1 MSARE
6 LIAEDIR
13 EQLINMSDPAP
24 GNVTREFFDF
34 EKLAI
39 TQYPAILIVTGNE
52 ERTDV
57 SMSERQG
64 ILQIELRCF
73 VRGNELDTKR
83 NQLVEVIEQTLE
95 GSRGRNLTTE
105 KDATHYVETRVTN
118 VEVIERNPPIGQVTV
133 TVEVEYMY
141 KRGNP

>member
-6 LIAEDIR
+6 LIAEDIK

-24 GNVTREFFDF
+24 GNVTREFFEF

-64 ILQIELRCF
+64 ILQVELRCF

-118 VEVIERNPPIGQVTV
+118 VEVIERNPPIGQVIV

>member
-6 LIAEDIR
+6 QIAEDIR

-24 GNVTREFFDF
+24 GTVTREFFDF

-57 SMSERQG
+57 SLSERQG
-64 ILQIELRCF
+64 IIQIELRCF
-73 VRGNELDTKR
+73 VRGNELDTRR
-83 NQLVEVIEQTLE
+83 NQLIEQIEQTLE
-95 GSRGRNLTTE
+95 GSRGRNLTTD

-118 VEVIERNPPIGQVTV
+118 VEVIERNPPIGQVIV

>member
-6 LIAEDIR
+6 SIAEDIR

-24 GNVTREFFDF
+24 GSVTREFFDF

-52 ERTDV
+52 ERSDV
-57 SMSERQG
+57 TMTERQG

-73 VRGNELDTKR
+73 VRGNNLDSLR
-83 NQLVEVIEQTLE
+83 NSLVEQIEQTLE
-95 GSRGRNLTTE
+95 GSRGRNITVENT
-105 KDATHYVETRVTN
+105 ATHYVQTRITN
-118 VEVIERNPPIGQVTV
+118 IEVIERKPPIGQVIV
-133 TVEVEYMY
+133 TVEVEYVY
-141 KRGNP
+141 RRGNP

>member
-6 LIAEDIR
+6 TIAEDIR

-24 GNVTREFFDF
+24 GTVTREFFDF

-57 SMSERQG
+57 SLSERQG
-64 ILQIELRCF
+64 ILQVELRCF

-83 NQLVEVIEQTLE
+83 NQLIEVIEQTLE
-95 GSRGRNLTTE
+95 GSRGRNLTTN

-118 VEVIERNPPIGQVTV
+118 VEVIERNPPIGQVIV

>member
-6 LIAEDIR
+6 LIAEDIK

-24 GNVTREFFDF
+24 GNVTREFFEF

-95 GSRGRNLTTE
+95 GSRGRNLTKD

-118 VEVIERNPPIGQVTV
+118 VEVIERNPPIGQVIV

>member
-6 LIAEDIR
+6 HIAEDIKD
-13 EQLINMSDPAP
+13 QLINMSDPAP
-24 GNVTREFFDF
+24 GLVTREFFEF

-52 ERTDV
+52 ERSDITL
-57 SMSERQG
+57 SERQG
-64 ILQIELRCF
+64 ILEIELRCW

-83 NQLVEVIEQTLE
+83 NELIEQIEQTLE
-95 GSRGRNLTTE
+95 GSRGRNLTVD
-105 KDATHYVETRVTN
+105 KDATHYVETKVTN
-118 VEVIERNPPIGQVTV
+118 VEVIERNPPIGQVIV

-141 KRGNP
+141 KRGNA

>member
-6 LIAEDIR
+6 SIAEDIR

-24 GNVTREFFDF
+24 GLVTREFFEF

-64 ILQIELRCF
+64 ILQVELRCW

-83 NQLVEVIEQTLE
+83 NEIIENIEQTLE
-95 GSRGRNLTTE
+95 GSRGRNITVNKE
-105 KDATHYVETRVTN
+105 ATHYVETRVTN
-118 VEVIERNPPIGQVTV
+118 VEVIERNPPIGQVIV

-141 KRGNP
+141 KRGNA

>member
-6 LIAEDIR
+6 QIAEDIR

-24 GNVTREFFDF
+24 GNVTREFFEF

-64 ILQIELRCF
+64 ILQVELRCF

-118 VEVIERNPPIGQVTV
+118 VEVIERNPPIGQVIV
-133 TVEVEYMY
+133 TIEVEYMY